1 MSPRPPEN
9 VFVLCS
15 TIHDDEGFQG
25 AQGAGSNCAVACQF
39 GRNSD
44 DPNDPCRQCGGY
56 GDNLDCCKI
65 VVLSRFV
72 ALSVSLVQK
81 VSLFQTR

>member
-1 MSPRPPEN
+1 M
-9 VFVLCS
+9 FVLCCVHS

-44 DPNDPCRQCGGY
+44 DPNDPCRNCGGY
-56 GDNLDCCKI
+56 GKI
-65 VVLSRFV
+65 VILSRFV
-72 ALSVSLVQK
+72 CCYLANPKSITI
-81 VSLFQTR
+81 LFVVTFFF